1 MLTLCFLTEIA
12 EDRKHIKVYE
22 TLNGT
27 SEGSVYKAQIQET
40 SWLLATNLA
49 WLPIMLNN
57 AFRLF
62 SKGIYIRVTAV
73 HIIGQTAEQGY
84 LDNTKF

>member
-40 SWLLATNLA
+40 SWLLATYLA
-49 WLPIMLNN
+49 
-57 AFRLF
+57 
-62 SKGIYIRVTAV
+62 
-73 HIIGQTAEQGY
+73 
-84 LDNTKF
+84 